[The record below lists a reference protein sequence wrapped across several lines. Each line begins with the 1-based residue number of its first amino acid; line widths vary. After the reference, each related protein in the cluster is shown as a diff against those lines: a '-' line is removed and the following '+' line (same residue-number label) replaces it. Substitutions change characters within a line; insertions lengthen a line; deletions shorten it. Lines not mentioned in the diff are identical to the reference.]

1 MATKK
6 TTAKAV
12 AKKATP
18 APKMVKASA
27 SVNIQSAGLPENF
40 SQKLAPGT
48 VKLGGEDSLVINV
61 DRLNKSMIRDQRAR
75 LVSSMGCIS
84 NPGGPGC

>member
-6 TTAKAV
+6 TKA
-12 AKKATP
+12 AGKAAP
-18 APKMVKASA
+18 AGKSVKAAA
-27 SVNIQSAGLPENF
+27 SVNIQTAGLPEGF
-40 SQKLAPGT
+40 KQKLAPGT

-61 DRLNKSMIRDQRAR
+61 DKLNKSLIRDQRAR